1 MLDFVGVTLDRRR
14 NGRGGSE
21 WMWRGVGPK
30 GNGGRGVDGYGLGDG
45 GMRKWRRRQMKSREA
60 DASLLFM
67 ALIQTC

>member
-1 MLDFVGVTLDRRR
+1 
-14 NGRGGSE
+14 
-21 WMWRGVGPK
+21 MWRGVGPK